1 MNVLMIGDI
10 VGPDAVAYLVER
22 LPELRRAYDVDLVIA
37 NAENCAVTAPAPW
50 EGFGMTVELVER
62 LLEGGVDVVTSG
74 NHGWDGPEAGVV
86 HRHPM
91 VLRPNNFPDDV
102 MGKGIANLEVEGEPV
117 SVLNLGS
124 RTAAMPR
131 ALPVYESWLAARLEG
146 TVIVDFHGDSA
157 WEKMGFATAVDGRVA
172 AVLGTHTHEPT
183 INLHILPG
191 GTALVVDVGM
201 TGPSGEPG
209 GFPLRHFAAGM
220 KGEDSGSLPPFELAT
235 GPITLGA
242 VWLRIERRKTAEIK
256 RIKRGINPEAA

>member
-10 VGPDAVAYLVER
+10 VGPDAVTYLAER
-22 LPELRRAYDVDLVIA
+22 LPGLRRTHDVDLVVA
-37 NAENCAVTAPAPW
+37 NAENCAITAPAPW

-62 LLEGGVDVVTSG
+62 LLDGGVDVITSG
-74 NHGWDGPEAGVV
+74 NHCWDGPEAAIV
-86 HRHPM
+86 HQHPR
-91 VLRPNNFPDDV
+91 VLRPHNFPYGV
-102 MGKGIANLEVEGEPV
+102 VGKGIATLELEGEPV

-124 RTAAMPR
+124 ATAAMPR
-131 ALPVYESWLAARLEG
+131 ALPVYESWLAARIEG

-157 WEKMGFATAVDGRVA
+157 WEKMEFATAVDGRVA

-191 GTALVVDVGM
+191 GTSLVVDVGM
-201 TGPSGEPG
+201 TGPSGSPG
-209 GFPLRHFAAGM
+209 GFPLEHFAARM

-242 VWLRIERRKTAEIK
+242 VWLRIERGKTVEIR
-256 RIKRGINPEAA
+256 RI